1 MGEAPTTE
9 QLAEREAV
17 YDAFHEAGDVPGL
30 HRELRAEAWGEEF
43 PEQVDPS
50 SSCTWTVLG
59 AMVGRLRLRPG
70 ALLVDLGCGRGG
82 TGLWLA
88 RAFDA
93 RLLGVDVSPRA
104 LEIARR
110 RAPEFLPAGRA
121 EFRPGT
127 FERTGLPAACADGVV
142 SMDALPFAF
151 DRDAALAELR
161 RILRPGA
168 RALFTGVR
176 RLPEHPAHDAA
187 GPTWPERIARAGLV
201 LEEEIARPEEPGLWE
216 RLYARLREH
225 EEQVRAELDE
235 RGADLLYEEVD
246 SAGPLIRLR
255 AASLYVVRA
264 PGEPQS

>member
-9 QLAEREAV
+9 QLAAREAH
-17 YDAFHEAGDVPGL
+17 YDAFHEAGDVSGL
-30 HRELRAEAWGEEF
+30 HRRLRAEAWGEEF

-50 SSCTWTVLG
+50 SSCTWSVLG
-59 AMVGRLRLRPG
+59 TMVAHLRLRPN

-88 RAFDA
+88 RAFEA
-93 RLLGVDVSPRA
+93 RLIGLDVSPRA

-110 RAPEFLPAGRA
+110 RAARFLPPGRA
-121 EFRPGT
+121 DFRPAT

-168 RALFTGVR
+168 RAVFTAVR
-176 RLPEHPAHDAA
+176 RLPEHPAYDPAE
-187 GPTWPERIARAGLV
+187 PDWPARIRHAGL
-201 LEEEIARPEEPGLWE
+201 EPEAEIARPEEPGLWE
-216 RLYARLREH
+216 RLYERLREH
-225 EEQVRAELDE
+225 EQEVRAELDE
-235 RGADLLYEEVD
+235 RGAEILYDEVYGA
-246 SAGPLIRLR
+246 SGLVSLR
-255 AASLYVVRA
+255 VASLYVVRA
-264 PGEPQS
+264 PE